1 MLCSHPACCTILIEH
16 CELLRRAQWL
26 ESWSVLQ
33 LWPEQWCLIDAWL
46 LSSLVPRPHPAG
58 WCLGTRLT
66 PEYNYKKDMTD
77 QSLPTWLAPPVT
89 ILTLYTRASMGFYN
103 LIMLKMSHN
112 LKRLIHLV
120 GEVDTG
126 FMLDQFSDN
135 PHISLLGRHHESRL
149 LRLLRSN
156 DNSTINLWS
165 RSSELPP
172 I

>member
-1 MLCSHPACCTILIEH
+1 
-16 CELLRRAQWL
+16 
-26 ESWSVLQ
+26 
-33 LWPEQWCLIDAWL
+33 
-46 LSSLVPRPHPAG
+46 
-58 WCLGTRLT
+58 
-66 PEYNYKKDMTD
+66 MTD

-135 PHISLLGRHHESRL
+135 PHISLLGRHHEGCL
-149 LRLLRSN
+149 LRVLGSN